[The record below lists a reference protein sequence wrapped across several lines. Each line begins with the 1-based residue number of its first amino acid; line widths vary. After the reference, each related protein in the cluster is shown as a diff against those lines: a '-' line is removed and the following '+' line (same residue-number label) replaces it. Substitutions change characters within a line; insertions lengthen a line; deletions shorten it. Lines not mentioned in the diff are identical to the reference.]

1 MAELSSL
8 VAAANEWLRISEVPD
23 YPQALNGLQLEG
35 GREVQK
41 IVAAVDACLPVI
53 EAACE
58 QDADLLVVHHGL
70 FWQGAQRISGPI
82 YAKLPNSS

>member
-1 MAELSSL
+1 MPALDDLIS
-8 VAAANEWLRISEVPD
+8 AADGWLNLGDVPD

-35 GREVQK
+35 SCDVRK

-58 QDADLLVVHHGL
+58 SGADLLVVHHGL
-70 FWQGAQRISGPI
+70 FWQGA
-82 YAKLPNSS
+82 